1 MWDSFGPAS
10 AVLSFYA
17 ANNLSDYKTLKQGD
31 DLQLKSNYSTYSN
44 SSVPDAYKV
53 VEVRKSTLN
62 STEDLNRIV
71 ADLNVILEAAFK
83 WFDTPDTKDLEKQLK
98 ATKDPKEL
106 RRLLGI

>member
-1 MWDSFGPAS
+1 
-10 AVLSFYA
+10 
-17 ANNLSDYKTLKQGD
+17 LSDYEALKQGD
-31 DLQLKSNYSTYSN
+31 DLQLTSNYSTYS
-44 SSVPDAYKV
+44 SGSAPDVYKV